1 MPDNEVLMIPLC
13 EVDTDVIKQLDDEPN
28 DVGGLTA
35 AELKA
40 AFDAAGDGL
49 KDYLNETL
57 IPQIIAADATEQ
69 ARAGAESVRET
80 QEAQRQA
87 NETVRQ
93 SNESTRQTQEAAREA
108 AEAARANENSGIV
121 AQATAQAER
130 AAQAADSADDS
141 AAAAGDSAS
150 AAATSESNAARS
162 EQIASAA
169 ADSAARNEQAAGLH
183 ARGAQVLA
191 QSAADAAIEAESYA
205 RGQTGSRAGENTDN
219 AKYYKDQSKDI
230 YDDVNERFQV
240 GLDNGLLCAK
250 TVSLTL
256 LSSGWTES
264 VDEPFSWVQTLTLS
278 AADAMAEAQ
287 AGVAYLPGSAT
298 KGQWTEAERCGL
310 RVSGQTTAS
319 VTITAGIAKPTIN
332 IPIELALYI
341 KPESMSAVY
350 ATQEDLEDLNAYD
363 VGAVPTTE
371 KGAQN
376 GVATLGSDGKI
387 PAAQVPALGY
397 VPTTQRGAAN
407 GVASLDGSGKVPV
420 AQIPDMGHVP
430 NTRKV
435 NGKALNADVTLN
447 ASDVGARGNTWKPGV
462 SDLAAGFILPLNM
475 GGTGANTK
483 AGAKAALEVP
493 DLPVSVANGGTGATT
508 AAGAREN
515 LGIPDLTGVVKMK
528 TVSGS
533 AATQINNGTR
543 QNTVTL
549 KSSVTIPVPTDA
561 IAYVH
566 LDASVTRQWWGN
578 LPGESTSYRRGNL
591 FVDMTQKVII
601 AGDSGG
607 GSASNS
613 SGSEIVSI
621 GNGSIT
627 LSGTVFRDSW
637 SSSDDYSTSY
647 KNNTPLTYFVKYLTK
662 E

>member
-1 MPDNEVLMIPLC
+1 MPDNEVLVIPLC

-93 SNESTRQTQEAAREA
+93 SNETTRQTQEAAREA
-108 AEAARANENSGIV
+108 AEAARVNENSGIV

-141 AAAAGDSAS
+141 AAAAGNSAN

-162 EQIASAA
+162 EQQASDA
-169 ADSAARNEQAAGLH
+169 ADSAARNEQTAGEH
-183 ARGAQVLA
+183 ARETRVLA
-191 QSAADAAIEAESYA
+191 QSATDAATEAESYA

-219 AKYYKDQSKDI
+219 AKYYKDQSKAI
-230 YDDVNERFQV
+230 YDDVNDRFQV

-298 KGQWTEAERCGL
+298 KAQWTEAERCGL
-310 RVSGQTTAS
+310 RVSGQTTTS
-319 VTITAGIAKPTIN
+319 VTITAGIAKPNIN

-350 ATQEDLEDLNAYD
+350 ATQEDLEDLNAAD

-407 GVASLDGSGKVPV
+407 GVASLDSNGKVPTS
-420 AQIPDMGHVP
+420 QIPDMGHVP

-435 NGKALNADVTLN
+435 NGKALNADVTLS
-447 ASDVGARGNTWKPGV
+447 ASDVNARANTWKPGV
-462 SDLAAGFILPLNM
+462 SDLAAGFILPLSK
-475 GGTGANTK
+475 GGTGTNTK
-483 AGAKAALEVP
+483 AGAKAALEIP
-493 DLPVSVANGGTGATT
+493 DLPVGVAYGGTGATT

-515 LGIPDLTGVVKMK
+515 LGIPDLTGIVKMK

-549 KSSVTIPVPTDA
+549 KSSVTIPIPTDA

-566 LDASVTRQWWGN
+566 FEASVTNQWWGN
-578 LPGESTSYRRGNL
+578 LPGETTYHRNGNL

-601 AGDSGG
+601 AGDSD
-607 GSASNS
+607 GSPSV
-613 SGSEIVSI
+613 VSI

-627 LSGTVFRDSW
+627 LSGEVFFDSW
-637 SSSDDYSTSY
+637 SSGDDPSRF
-647 KNNTPLTYFVKYLTK
+647 KDNTPLTYFVKYLTK

>member
-80 QEAQRQA
+80 QEAQRQT

-93 SNESTRQTQEAAREA
+93 SNETTRQTQEAAREA

-121 AQATAQAER
+121 AQATAQA
-130 AAQAADSADDS
+130 AAAASSAQSAGES
-141 AAAAGDSAS
+141 AAAAANSAAS
-150 AAATSESNAARS
+150 AANSAAGAA
-162 EQIASAA
+162 ASAQQADADAAVVTQAAGMAAAA
-169 ADSAARNEQAAGLH
+169 ADDAAAAQ
-183 ARGAQVLA
+183 GAAQNAAVAA
-191 QSAADAAIEAESYA
+191 QSYA
-205 RGQTGSRAGENTDN
+205 HGQTGSRAGENTDN

-298 KGQWTEAERCGL
+298 KAQWTEAERCGL

-319 VTITAGIAKPTIN
+319 VTITAGIAKPNIN

-341 KPESMSAVY
+341 KPESMSALY
-350 ATQEDLEDLNAYD
+350 ATKAELEDLNAYD

-435 NGKALNADVTLN
+435 NGKALNADVTLS
-447 ASDVGARGNTWKPGV
+447 ASDVGARANTWKPGV
-462 SDLAAGFILPLNM
+462 NELAAGFILPLNM

-483 AGAKAALEVP
+483 AGAKAALEIP
-493 DLPVSVANGGTGATT
+493 NLPLSVANGGTGAVN

-515 LGIPDLTGVVKMK
+515 LGIPDLTGIVKMR

-549 KSSVTIPVPTDA
+549 KSSVTIPTPTDA

-566 LDASVTRQWWGN
+566 FEASVTNQWWGN
-578 LPGESTSYRRGNL
+578 LPGETTYHRNGNL

-627 LSGTVFRDSW
+627 LSGEVFFDSW
-637 SSSDDYSTSY
+637 SSGDDPSRF
-647 KNNTPLTYFVKYLTK
+647 KDNTPLTYFVKYLTK

>member
-80 QEAQRQA
+80 QEATRQA
-87 NETVRQ
+87 NEATRQ
-93 SNESTRQTQEAAREA
+93 SNETTRQTQEAAREA

-130 AAQAADSADDS
+130 AGQAADSADDS

-230 YDDVNERFQV
+230 YDDVNERFQI

-264 VDEPFSWVQTLTLS
+264 LDEPFSWVQTLTLS

-298 KGQWTEAERCGL
+298 KAQWTEAERCGL
-310 RVSGQTTAS
+310 RVSGQTTTS
-319 VTITAGIAKPTIN
+319 VTITAGIAKPNIN

-387 PAAQVPALGY
+387 PEIQIPVLRYIPPSA
-397 VPTTQRGAAN
+397 RGAVN
-407 GVASLDGSGKVPV
+407 GVASLDGNGKVPV

-435 NGKALNADVTLN
+435 NGKALNADVTLS
-447 ASDVGARGNTWKPGV
+447 ASDVGARANTWKPGV
-462 SDLAAGFILPLNM
+462 SELAAGFILPLSM
-475 GGTGANTK
+475 GGTGANSK
-483 AGAKAALEVP
+483 AGAKAALEIP
-493 DLPVSVANGGTGATT
+493 DLPLSVANGGTGAVT
-508 AAGAREN
+508 AAKAREN
-515 LGIPDLTGVVKMK
+515 LGIPDLTGIVKMK

-533 AATQINNGTR
+533 AETYVYNGNGYYSVRTSRPATI
-543 QNTVTL
+543 
-549 KSSVTIPVPTDA
+549 SVPTDA
-561 IAYVH
+561 IVYLRLTASASREGGGYTYTEK
-566 LDASVTRQWWGN
+566 LDRN
-578 LPGESTSYRRGNL
+578 LII
-591 FVDMTQKVII
+591 DMTQKQQIVEGDI
-601 AGDSGG
+601 GDSQGL
-607 GSASNS
+607 
-613 SGSEIVSI
+613 VSVSD
-621 GNGSIT
+621 GTIT
-627 LSGTVFRDSW
+627 LSGQIIW
-637 SSSDDYSTSY
+637 SDKDAGYIRNY
-647 KNNTPLTYFVKYLTK
+647 TPLTYFVKYLTK

>member
-69 ARAGAESVRET
+69 ARAGAERVRET

-93 SNESTRQTQEAAREA
+93 SNETTRQTQEAAREA

-130 AAQAADSADDS
+130 AAQAADFADDS

-169 ADSAARNEQAAGLH
+169 ADSAARNEQTAGLH

-230 YDDVNERFQV
+230 YDDVNERFQI

-298 KGQWTEAERCGL
+298 KGQWTEASRCGL
-310 RVSGQTTAS
+310 RVSGQTTTS

-407 GVASLDGSGKVPV
+407 GVASLDGNGKVPV
-420 AQIPDMGHVP
+420 AQIPDMGYVP

-435 NGKALNADVTLN
+435 NGKALNADVMLS
-447 ASDVGARGNTWKPGV
+447 ASDVSARANTWKPGV
-462 SDLAAGFILPLNM
+462 SDLAAGFILPLSM

-493 DLPVSVANGGTGATT
+493 NLPVSVANGGTGAVN

-515 LGIPDLTGVVKMK
+515 LGLGDYETVK
-528 TVSGS
+528 
-533 AATQINNGTR
+533 
-543 QNTVTL
+543 
-549 KSSVTIPVPTDA
+549 
-561 IAYVH
+561 
-566 LDASVTRQWWGN
+566 GN
-578 LPGESTSYRRGNL
+578 LAALMQDVGSGGNNCRITYGSYVGTGTSGRNHPNSLTFNFYPL
-591 FVDMTQKVII
+591 FVIVMSRAAQGRDGSPCFMMRGETVGNSTTEFASINLSWTNS
-601 AGDSGG
+601 GVSWYDVDSF
-607 GSASNS
+607 SKPENQ
-613 SGSEIVSI
+613 
-621 GNGSIT
+621 
-627 LSGTVFRDSW
+627 
-637 SSSDDYSTSY
+637 
-647 KNNTPLTYFVKYLTK
+647 NNTEGVTYHYIAFGYKTAT
-662 E
+662 

>member
-1 MPDNEVLMIPLC
+1 MPDNEVLVIPLC

-69 ARAGAESVRET
+69 ARAGAENVRET

-93 SNESTRQTQEAAREA
+93 SNETTRQTQEAAREA
-108 AEAARANENSGIV
+108 AEAARVNENSGIV

-162 EQIASAA
+162 EQQASDA
-169 ADSAARNEQAAGLH
+169 ADSAARNEQTAGEH
-183 ARGAQVLA
+183 ARETRVLA
-191 QSAADAAIEAESYA
+191 QSATDAATEAESYA

-298 KGQWTEAERCGL
+298 KAQWTAAESCGL
-310 RVSGQTTAS
+310 RVSGQTTTS
-319 VTITAGIAKPTIN
+319 VTITAGIAKPNIN

-350 ATQEDLEDLNAYD
+350 ATQEDLEDLNAAD

-407 GVASLDGSGKVPV
+407 GVASLDGNGKVPV
-420 AQIPDMGHVP
+420 AQIPNMEYVP

-435 NGKALNADVTLN
+435 NGKALNADVTLS
-447 ASDVGARGNTWKPGV
+447 ASDVNARANTWKPGV
-462 SDLAAGFILPLNM
+462 SDLAAGFILPLSM

-483 AGAKAALEVP
+483 AGAKSALEIP
-493 DLPVSVANGGTGATT
+493 SLPVSVANGGTGAVN

-515 LGIPDLTGVVKMK
+515 LGLGDYETVKGNLAALMQDVGSGGNNCRIAYGSYVGTGTSGRNPPNSLTFNFYPALVL
-528 TVSGS
+528 VSADNSHCCMIRGMTTAETIQ
-533 AATQINNGTR
+533 AATVNVGWTDNG
-543 QNTVTL
+543 
-549 KSSVTIPVPTDA
+549 
-561 IAYVH
+561 
-566 LDASVTRQWWGN
+566 
-578 LPGESTSYRRGNL
+578 
-591 FVDMTQKVII
+591 
-601 AGDSGG
+601 
-607 GSASNS
+607 
-613 SGSEIVSI
+613 VSWYYL
-621 GNGSIT
+621 GNGSRPNYQLNSEGVTYHYIA
-627 LSGTVFRDSW
+627 LG
-637 SSSDDYSTSY
+637 YSR
-647 KNNTPLTYFVKYLTK
+647 
-662 E
+662 